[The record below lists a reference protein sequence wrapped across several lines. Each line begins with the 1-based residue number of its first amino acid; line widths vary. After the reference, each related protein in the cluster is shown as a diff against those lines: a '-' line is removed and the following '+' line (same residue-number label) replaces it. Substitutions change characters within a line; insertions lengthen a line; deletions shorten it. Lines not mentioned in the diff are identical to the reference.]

1 MSVSELTKRSSLHC
15 NGFARIFTSK
25 LFPVF
30 SQSSDSVPIY
40 SQHLLEIPLSLLHL
54 LQPWQRWCWISRWR
68 GGKGSFP
75 RTLVCAHG
83 KPICLHLREEE
94 SRPGHFSCLESLQL
108 NCVFR
113 LYTQSN
119 DYSWDSNRQTLPQ
132 AKHHKLSLLFTSL
145 TIHTS
150 LTFITRLVL
159 SLDKFYHYK
168 TFITFITR

>member
-1 MSVSELTKRSSLHC
+1 MSVSELTKRSSLHY
-15 NGFARIFTSK
+15 NGFARIFTSTP
-25 LFPVF
+25 LLVF
-30 SQSSDSVPIY
+30 SQFSDSSDIFTAFASD
-40 SQHLLEIPLSLLHL
+40 SSLSSPPPPVLMMLN
-54 LQPWQRWCWISRWR
+54 IKMKR
-68 GGKGSFP
+68 GGEGSLP
-75 RTLVCAHG
+75 RILVSARG

-168 TFITFITR
+168 TFITR